1 MEINQDKMV
10 ETIEATD
17 LDKHPI
23 RYATQYL
30 DKLLIQL
37 SKPKLIEEITFS
49 VRQEILLVTCKDD
62 EAYQI
67 LKQCELLLDKD
78 FIGKLGL
85 KAFIFQYDKYYLV
98 LKIISGFAKRGFT
111 EVTFESVFDEVN
123 KYSPARTAQAI
134 KNVLA
139 SFAND
144 LSTSPWRQSAYPKA
158 FLVARG
164 LTPLV
169 KRLKSGNY
177 ELLAKPNTKKFDSKK
192 RSKTK

>member
-1 MEINQDKMV
+1 M
-10 ETIEATD
+10 IELTEAKD

-30 DKLLIQL
+30 SKLLAQL

-62 EAYQI
+62 EDYQI

-85 KAFIFQYDKYYLV
+85 KAFIFQYDKFYLV
-98 LKIISGFAKRGFT
+98 LKIINGFTKRGFT
-111 EVTFESVFDEVN
+111 EITFESVFDEVN
-123 KYSPARTAQAI
+123 KYSPARTAQAV

-144 LSTSPWRQSAYPKA
+144 LSSSPWRQSTYNKD
-158 FLVARG
+158 LLTLRG

>member
-1 MEINQDKMV
+1 MTEI
-10 ETIEATD
+10 IEVKD

-30 DKLLIQL
+30 SKLLEQL
-37 SKPKLIEEITFS
+37 SRPKLIEEITFS
-49 VRQEILLVTCKDD
+49 VKQEILLVTCKDD

-78 FIGKLGL
+78 FIAKLGL
-85 KAFIFQYDKYYLV
+85 KAFIFQYDKFYLV
-98 LKIISGFAKRGFT
+98 LKIINGFTKRGFT

-139 SFAND
+139 SFAID
-144 LSTSPWRQSAYPKA
+144 LSSSPWRQSTYPKA

-177 ELLAKPNTKKFDSKK
+177 ELLAKPNTKLSKPT
-192 RSKTK
+192 SKSATINKAKGK